1 MKGKISDTHIFLLCL
16 VLGVGLFLVVY
27 FVPFKNVGDQI
38 NAYESQ
44 NREIR
49 NHISSLQ
56 EYYDNRVQ
64 YENDTEV
71 LRKEVANLLASFP
84 GAYGFEDYIMQA
96 VNIEKKAP
104 IRYERI
110 DFEEVEDLATIPS
123 DTIKKAEIPEYQSD
137 VVFKRQNVVY
147 TNIVDY
153 FTLKNV
159 IAQVFS
165 SPYSVNLQS
174 FTYNSEQVT
183 GELKGSFKLGFY
195 AVDGIG
201 KEWVEPE
208 IPEYEAGTTNIF
220 GPYAPIGAN
229 GESEDNGGA
238 QESNT
243 GVSVDNNSVDN
254 SSTDTNSSTTEG
266 TPSESTSSSE
276 GSTASGTEQV
286 NGSTSTDVTN
296 NSSSEGGFF
305 DSLTDGN

>member
-110 DFEEVEDLATIPS
+110 DFEEIEDLATIPA

-174 FTYNSEQVT
+174 FTYNAEEIT
-183 GELKGSFKLGFY
+183 GELRGTFKLGFY

-208 IPEYEAGTTNIF
+208 IPAYEAGTNNIF

-229 GESEDNGGA
+229 GEASGDGSIISDTATVTENTEGVENTSSTSGSVPEDNT
-238 QESNT
+238 Q
-243 GVSVDNNSVDN
+243 
-254 SSTDTNSSTTEG
+254 
-266 TPSESTSSSE
+266 
-276 GSTASGTEQV
+276 GTEISTG
-286 NGSTSTDVTN
+286 NTADGSASSDNT
-296 NSSSEGGFF
+296 SSEGGFF
-305 DSLTDGN
+305 DTLTDNHN